1 MPQSRRILALTPL
14 GIAILSLLFRQ
25 PMHPYEMRHV
35 IRVREIDRVMKVTHG
50 TLYSTVDRL
59 AEAGLIQPVE
69 TSREGRRPERTVYEI
84 TEPGRD
90 QLLDALRA
98 ELMRTTPDYPRLAMA
113 LAFASLLE
121 PQEVG
126 ELLERRWAEV
136 DGQLAAFQATL
147 EAALKRSSPPL
158 LRVSLIE
165 VEYQIALLRA
175 ERDWLRAVVDDITDG
190 RFTWQAP
197 LAGTSQPGRAERAG
211 GDD

>member
-1 MPQSRRILALTPL
+1 MPQSRRILTLTPL
-14 GIAILSLLFRQ
+14 GIAILSLLAREA
-25 PMHPYEMRHV
+25 MHPYEMRHV

-175 ERDWLRAVVDDITDG
+175 ERDWLGAVVDDITDG

>member
-1 MPQSRRILALTPL
+1 MPQSRRILNLTPL
-14 GIAILSLLFRQ
+14 GIAILSLLARE

-59 AEAGLIQPVE
+59 AGAGLIQPVE

-113 LAFASLLE
+113 LTFASLLE
-121 PQEVG
+121 PGEVG
-126 ELLERRWAEV
+126 ELLERRGVEV
-136 DGQLAAFQATL
+136 EGQLSNFQAALDAAF
-147 EAALKRSSPPL
+147 KRTSHQL
-158 LRVSLIE
+158 TRVNLIE

-175 ERDWLRAVVDDITDG
+175 ERDWLRAVVDDITEG

-197 LAGTSQPGRAERAG
+197 LAGTAQASHDEKAD
-211 GDD
+211 GDE